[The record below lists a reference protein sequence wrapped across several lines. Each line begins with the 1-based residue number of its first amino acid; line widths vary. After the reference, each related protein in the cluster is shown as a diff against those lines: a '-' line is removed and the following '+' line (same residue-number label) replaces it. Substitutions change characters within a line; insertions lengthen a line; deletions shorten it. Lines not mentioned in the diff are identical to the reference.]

1 MIRDAISEAPSW
13 NTQGRSM
20 AEAKVI
26 AANVDFYRQ
35 IAAKY
40 DTSEGYL
47 FDPLLQQRLEA
58 DLDKI
63 GSYFVS
69 LGRTPS
75 CLECGGGTGNL
86 TLKICARGWKVTV
99 VDVSEE
105 MLRSL
110 RAKARAKAFSPTL
123 VVAPIERFLV
133 EARETYDLVAF
144 SAVLHHLYCY
154 ASVVERAALHVC
166 PGGFFYS
173 NLDPVI
179 PKRMLLTRFFDSAD
193 IALAKLFC
201 DPGDVLPGVARRM
214 RKVFLPRD
222 VMFNR
227 AVASPGDIAEYHAR
241 SGIDDIQ
248 MIDQLQ
254 RAGFLLLDH
263 CRYPSGRTR
272 AGRLVNRYL
281 RLLELCKIIA
291 QREPRKIS

>member
-1 MIRDAISEAPSW
+1 LIRSAISEAPSG
-13 NTQGRSM
+13 NTQGRIV

-26 AANVDFYRQ
+26 AANVDFYRE

-40 DTSEGYL
+40 DSSEGYL
-47 FDPLLQQRLEA
+47 FDPLLQRRLEA

-86 TLKICARGWKVTV
+86 TLKMCARGWKVTV

-105 MLRSL
+105 MLTSL
-110 RAKARAKAFSPTL
+110 KAKACAKAFSPTL
-123 VVAPIERFLV
+123 VVAPIERFLA
-133 EARETYDLVAF
+133 ETCETYDLVAF
-144 SAVLHHLYCY
+144 SAALHHLYSYTC
-154 ASVVERAALHVC
+154 VVEQAAQHVC

-179 PKRMLLTRFFDSAD
+179 PRHLLWAHCFDSVD
-193 IALAKLFC
+193 IALAKLSS
-201 DPGDVLPGVARRM
+201 DPGDVLPGIARRM
-214 RKVFLPRD
+214 RKLFLPPD

-241 SGIDDIQ
+241 SGIDDMRI
-248 MIDQLQ
+248 IDQLQ
-254 RAGFLLLDH
+254 RAGFSMLEH
-263 CRYPSGRTR
+263 YRYLSGRTR
-272 AGRLVNRYL
+272 AGRLVNRYI
-281 RLLELCKIIA
+281 RAMELFKIIA
-291 QREPRKIS
+291 QREPGKIS